1 MYLLLASCDITS
13 IHLALNS
20 STYALISSEKIQKIK
35 EGCRDRQQCKRPDHL
50 RGCHGLG
57 SQLGQNSSCRH
68 IGHEKM
74 EIDEVSDMVKG
85 GTS

>member
-1 MYLLLASCDITS
+1 MYLFLASCDITS

-20 STYALISSEKIQKIK
+20 PTYALIGSEKIEKTK
-35 EGCRDRQQCKRPDHL
+35 EVCRDQCKRPDHL

-57 SQLGQNSSCRH
+57 SQLGQNSSCLH

-74 EIDEVSDMVKG
+74 EIDEVNDMVKG